1 MYKPTLIDMKK
12 IMITAGLLIG
22 LIGASYS
29 QDAPLRKGD
38 KAVQAHREMKSAEER
53 AKMSA
58 NALEKKLNLTPE
70 QKEKVY
76 TLQLERI
83 NKMEKLQKAAIAY
96 RKNQMEKRK
105 ELMADGKEKMN
116 NILTE
121 EQEKTLEEMKTKGK
135 ERLQNIRR
143 RMHRHEKF
151 N

>member
-1 MYKPTLIDMKK
+1 
-12 IMITAGLLIG
+12 MITAGLLIG
-22 LIGASYS
+22 LVGAGYS
-29 QDAPLRKGD
+29 QNTPLRKGD
-38 KAVQAHREMKSAEER
+38 KAVQAQHEMKSAEER

-58 NALEKKLNLTPE
+58 NDLEKKLNLTPE

-76 TLQLERI
+76 ALQLERI

-105 ELMADGKEKMN
+105 ELMVDGKEKMN

-121 EQEKTLEEMKTKGK
+121 EQEKTLEEMKIKGK

-143 RMHRHEKF
+143 RMHRHEKG
-151 N
+151 

>member
-1 MYKPTLIDMKK
+1 MKK
-12 IMITAGLLIG
+12 IMIIAGLLIG

-29 QDAPLRKGD
+29 QDVPLRKGD

-76 TLQLERI
+76 ALQLERA
-83 NKMEKLQKAAIAY
+83 NKMEKLQKAASAY

-105 ELMADGKEKMN
+105 ELMEDGKEKMN
-116 NILTE
+116 KILTE
-121 EQEKTLEEMKTKGK
+121 EQLKTLEAMKTKGK
-135 ERLQNIRR
+135 ERMQNNRR
-143 RMHRHEKF
+143 LMHRPRKD
-151 N
+151 

>member
-1 MYKPTLIDMKK
+1 
-12 IMITAGLLIG
+12 MITAGLLIG
-22 LIGASYS
+22 LVGAGYS
-29 QDAPLRKGD
+29 QNTPLRKGD

-58 NALEKKLNLTPE
+58 NALEKKLNLAPE

-76 TLQLERI
+76 ALQLERI

>member
-1 MYKPTLIDMKK
+1 
-12 IMITAGLLIG
+12 MIIAGLLIG

-76 TLQLERI
+76 ALQLERI
-83 NKMEKLQKAAIAY
+83 NKMEKLQKAASAY

-143 RMHRHEKF
+143 RMHRHEKS
-151 N
+151 

>member
-1 MYKPTLIDMKK
+1 
-12 IMITAGLLIG
+12 MIIAGLLIG
-22 LIGASYS
+22 LVGTGYS

-76 TLQLERI
+76 ALQLERI
-83 NKMEKLQKAAIAY
+83 NKMEKLQKAASAY

-143 RMHRHEKF
+143 RMHRHEKS
-151 N
+151 

>member
-1 MYKPTLIDMKK
+1 MKK

-76 TLQLERI
+76 ALQLERI
-83 NKMEKLQKAAIAY
+83 NKMEKLQKAASAY

-143 RMHRHEKF
+143 RMHRHEKL

>member
-1 MYKPTLIDMKK
+1 MKK

-58 NALEKKLNLTPE
+58 NALEKKINLTPE

-76 TLQLERI
+76 ALQLERI

>member
-1 MYKPTLIDMKK
+1 MKK

-76 TLQLERI
+76 ALQLERI

>member
-1 MYKPTLIDMKK
+1 MKK
-12 IMITAGLLIG
+12 IVITAGLLIG
-22 LIGASYS
+22 LVVASYS

-76 TLQLERI
+76 ALQLERI
-83 NKMEKLQKAAIAY
+83 NKMEKLQKAASAY

-105 ELMADGKEKMN
+105 ELMEDGKEKMN
-116 NILTE
+116 KILTE
-121 EQEKTLEEMKTKGK
+121 EQQKTLEEMKAKGK
-135 ERLQNIRR
+135 ERMQNNRR
-143 RMHRHEKF
+143 LMHRPRKD
-151 N
+151 

>member
-1 MYKPTLIDMKK
+1 MKK
-12 IMITAGLLIG
+12 IMIIAGLLIG
-22 LIGASYS
+22 LVGTGYS

-58 NALEKKLNLTPE
+58 NALEKKLNLAPE

-76 TLQLERI
+76 ALQLERI

-143 RMHRHEKF
+143 RMHRHEKL

>member
-1 MYKPTLIDMKK
+1 
-12 IMITAGLLIG
+12 MIIAGLLIG
-22 LIGASYS
+22 LVGASYS

-76 TLQLERI
+76 ALQLERI
-83 NKMEKLQKAAIAY
+83 NKMEKLQKAASAY

-135 ERLQNIRR
+135 ERLQNSRR
-143 RMHRHEKF
+143 RMHRHEKS
-151 N
+151 

>member
-1 MYKPTLIDMKK
+1 MKK
-12 IMITAGLLIG
+12 IVITAGLLIG
-22 LIGASYS
+22 LVVASYS

-76 TLQLERI
+76 ALQLERA
-83 NKMEKLQKAAIAY
+83 NKMEKLQKAASAY

-143 RMHRHEKF
+143 RMHRHEKS
-151 N
+151 

>member
-1 MYKPTLIDMKK
+1 
-12 IMITAGLLIG
+12 MIIAGLLIG
-22 LIGASYS
+22 LVGTGYS

-58 NALEKKLNLTPE
+58 NALEKKLNLAPE

-76 TLQLERI
+76 ALQLERI

-143 RMHRHEKF
+143 RMHRHEKL

>member
-1 MYKPTLIDMKK
+1 MKK
-12 IMITAGLLIG
+12 IVITAGLLIG
-22 LIGASYS
+22 LVVASYS

-38 KAVQAHREMKSAEER
+38 KAVQAHREMRSAEER

-58 NALEKKLNLTPE
+58 NVLEKKLNLTPE

-76 TLQLERI
+76 ALQLERI
-83 NKMEKLQKAAIAY
+83 NKMEKLQKAASAY

-143 RMHRHEKF
+143 RMHRHEKS
-151 N
+151 

>member
-1 MYKPTLIDMKK
+1 
-12 IMITAGLLIG
+12 MITAGLLIG

-58 NALEKKLNLTPE
+58 NALEKKINLTPE

>member
-1 MYKPTLIDMKK
+1 MKK
-12 IMITAGLLIG
+12 IMITAALLIG

-58 NALEKKLNLTPE
+58 NALEKKINLTPE

>member
-1 MYKPTLIDMKK
+1 MKK

-22 LIGASYS
+22 LVGAGYS
-29 QDAPLRKGD
+29 QNTPLRKGD

-58 NALEKKLNLTPE
+58 NALEKKLNLAPE

-76 TLQLERI
+76 ALQLERI

>member
-1 MYKPTLIDMKK
+1 
-12 IMITAGLLIG
+12 MITAGLLIG

-76 TLQLERI
+76 ALQLERI
-83 NKMEKLQKAAIAY
+83 NKMEKLQKAASAY

-143 RMHRHEKF
+143 RMHRHEKL

>member
-1 MYKPTLIDMKK
+1 
-12 IMITAGLLIG
+12 MITAALLIG

-58 NALEKKLNLTPE
+58 NALEKKINLTPE

>member
-1 MYKPTLIDMKK
+1 
-12 IMITAGLLIG
+12 MITAGLLIG

-53 AKMSA
+53 AKKSTD
-58 NALEKKLNLTPE
+58 ALEKKLNLTPE

-76 TLQLERI
+76 ALQLERI

>member
-1 MYKPTLIDMKK
+1 
-12 IMITAGLLIG
+12 MITAGLLIG

-76 TLQLERI
+76 ALQLERI

>member
-1 MYKPTLIDMKK
+1 MKK
-12 IMITAGLLIG
+12 IVITAGLLIG

-76 TLQLERI
+76 ALQLERI

>member
-1 MYKPTLIDMKK
+1 MKK

-22 LIGASYS
+22 LVGAGYS
-29 QDAPLRKGD
+29 QNTPLRKGD

-58 NALEKKLNLTPE
+58 NALEKKINLTPE

>member
-1 MYKPTLIDMKK
+1 MKK
-12 IMITAGLLIG
+12 IVITAGLLIG
-22 LIGASYS
+22 LVVASYS

-76 TLQLERI
+76 ALQLERI
-83 NKMEKLQKAAIAY
+83 NKMEKLQKAASAY

-143 RMHRHEKF
+143 RMHRHEKS
-151 N
+151 